1 MTNEELAALIAEDE
15 FGIFVV
21 KAKPTPKDSEEER
34 LLSKFQEIITFVE
47 SREKPP
53 ALLAEDLNER
63 MLAKRLEALRKNT
76 EHRRILERF
85 DEFGLL
91 TVEPASDAPE
101 PAVIPQGTFAQ
112 EKAPEKPPERP
123 LETTEEKTEESPET
137 PTNTETHEET
147 PPASIEDL
155 LADPFFDDLSMEGMD
170 IFDLKHVPKI
180 VEVESPD
187 YVAQRKPCLDF
198 DKFEEVFRQCQR
210 ELRAGVRKLIE
221 FRNEQQIE
229 AGKFYVLRGILLQ
242 VAEIGER
249 MEKNG
254 KWNARLRCIFENG
267 TESDMFLRS
276 LSSELYKDG
285 RRVTEPDENVIKSM
299 VVGADDKQSGF
310 IYVLRSL
317 STDPK
322 IQAIPNLHKIGLAR
336 QSIQG
341 RIQNAANEPTYLMA
355 PVKLVA
361 SYDAYNV
368 NLPKLEN
375 LLHRFFDN
383 AAVIVQITDTKG
395 YIQTPKEWFSVSFPV
410 IREAVELLIS
420 GEITKHRFDPDSG
433 VIKRI

>member
-1 MTNEELAALIAEDE
+1 MTDEQLASLIADDE
-15 FGIFVV
+15 FGLLVV
-21 KAKPTPKDSEEER
+21 KVKPTPKDSEEER
-34 LLSKFQEIITFVE
+34 LLSKFQEILAFVE

-63 MLAKRLEALRKNT
+63 MLAKRLESLRKNT
-76 EHRRILERF
+76 EHCRILGRF

-91 TVEPASDAPE
+91 KEEPEPDAPE
-101 PAVIPQGTFAQ
+101 PEVIPQDTFAQ
-112 EKAPEKPPERP
+112 EETPEKPTEKP
-123 LETTEEKTEESPET
+123 LETTEEKTEENPET
-137 PTNTETHEET
+137 PTNTETREET

-155 LADPFFDDLSMEGMD
+155 LDDPFFNELSTEGMD
-170 IFDLKHVPKI
+170 IFDLTHVPRI
-180 VEVESPD
+180 IGVDSPD

-198 DKFEEVFRQCQR
+198 DIFEEAFRQCQR
-210 ELRAGVRKLIE
+210 ELRAGARKLIE

-229 AGKFYVLRGILLQ
+229 AGKYYVLRGILLQ

-249 MEKNG
+249 VEKNG

-383 AAVIVQITDTKG
+383 AAVIVQVTDTKG

-420 GEITKHRFDPDSG
+420 GEITKHRFDPDDG
-433 VIKRI
+433 IIKRI